1 MDDLMTIQ
9 IQAIARYAEAEG
21 GMAVEKKLVVP
32 LRDAVTGSMQ
42 KGGGTF
48 RILIDEKR
56 CGARHFSLLMNTLHA
71 GAISSEHKHE
81 VESCWFFLS
90 GRGKIRI
97 AGKSFRVEPQ
107 TAAFVPAEAL
117 HRLEADPG
125 EDLTYLMI
133 YAPPGPEQEI
143 QQQAKNGVSRS
154 Q

>member
-1 MDDLMTIQ
+1 M
-9 IQAIARYAEAEG
+9 
-21 GMAVEKKLVVP
+21 EKKLVVP

-42 KGGGTF
+42 KGGGIF

-56 CGARHFSLLMNTLHA
+56 CGAEHFSLLMNTLKA
-71 GAISSEHKHE
+71 GAISSEHKHD
-81 VESCWFFLS
+81 VESCWYFLS
-90 GRGKIRI
+90 GKGKIRI
-97 AGKSFRVEPQ
+97 GGESFQVEPQ

-133 YAPPGPEQEI
+133 YAPPGPEREI
-143 QQQAKNGVSRS
+143 QQQAKSGGSNS